1 MRGIVLFTVLAA
13 QWVPG
18 GAAAQSAVARW
29 SAWEEVRIG
38 SEDEPGN
45 VLTRVSQVRL
55 GPGGAMLVGQ
65 PMDHTIRV
73 YDGAGRAVRSIG
85 RRGSGPGEFEGLGG
99 FGFLGD
105 TLYASDHRLGRV
117 SLFSADGGFHTT
129 FILRSPLIDDHSPP
143 WYLPGSP
150 SSFLSDG
157 TAMVNATMP
166 VMLMEA
172 GIITQVPWLRL
183 ARSGQLLDTL
193 AWQDISWKPVRIVS
207 GGQEFVSRS
216 PFEDPPLV
224 QAMADGSG
232 LAVVERRAATSRGPA
247 RFRVTRIGIDGD
259 TLWAREYPYTPVR
272 TPGAVVDAGVE
283 QIVERLSRGRGVRT
297 PPRPAEIERA
307 LRSGG
312 HVPEGLP
319 PVTATASGDDGT
331 LWLRREETAAETV
344 RWEVLDRNGVLQAT
358 LSLPARVTVH
368 AFAGDVLVGV
378 ELDELDVPYV
388 VRYRVTRGG

>member
-1 MRGIVLFTVLAA
+1 
-13 QWVPG
+13 
-18 GAAAQSAVARW
+18 
-29 SAWEEVRIG
+29 
-38 SEDEPGN
+38 
-45 VLTRVSQVRL
+45 
-55 GPGGAMLVGQ
+55 
-65 PMDHTIRV
+65 
-73 YDGAGRAVRSIG
+73 
-85 RRGSGPGEFEGLGG
+85 
-99 FGFLGD
+99 
-105 TLYASDHRLGRV
+105 
-117 SLFSADGGFHTT
+117 
-129 FILRSPLIDDHSPP
+129 
-143 WYLPGSP
+143 
-150 SSFLSDG
+150 
-157 TAMVNATMP
+157 
-166 VMLMEA
+166 MLMDA

-193 AWQDISWKPVRIVS
+193 AWQDISWKPVKIVS

-232 LAVVERRAATSRGPA
+232 LAVVDRRAATSRGAA

-272 TPGAVVDAGVE
+272 PPDGVVDAGVE
-283 QIVERLSRGRGVRT
+283 QIVERLSRGRGGRT

-312 HVPEGLP
+312 HVPEGLA

-331 LWLRREETAAETV
+331 LWLRREETSAETV

-378 ELDELDVPYV
+378 ELDELDVPCV

>member
-1 MRGIVLFTVLAA
+1 MRGIIPVMVLAA
-13 QWVPG
+13 QVAPG
-18 GAAAQSAVARW
+18 VVTAQAVAKW
-29 SAWEEVRIG
+29 SVREEVRIG

-55 GPGGAMLVGQ
+55 GPGGAMYVAQ
-65 PMDHTIRV
+65 PMEHTIRV
-73 YDGAGRAVRSIG
+73 YDATGRPVRRIG
-85 RRGSGPGEFEGLGG
+85 RQGSGPGEFEGLGG

-105 TLYASDHRLGRV
+105 TLYASDYGLGRV
-117 SLFSADGGFHTT
+117 SLFSSDGGFHTT

-157 TAMVNATMP
+157 TAVVYASMP
-166 VMLMEA
+166 VMLLEA

-193 AWQDISWKPVRIVS
+193 AWQDIAWKPVKIVS
-207 GGQEFVSRS
+207 GGQEFAARP
-216 PFEDPPLV
+216 PFEDAPLV
-224 QAMADGSG
+224 QVMADGSG
-232 LAVVERRAATSRGPA
+232 LALVDRRAASSRSSA

-259 TLWAREYPYTPVR
+259 TLWARDYPYTPVH
-272 TPGAVVDAGVE
+272 PPDAVVDVAVE
-283 QIVERLSRGRGVRT
+283 QIVERLSRGRGGRT

-312 HVPEGLP
+312 HVPDGLP
-319 PVTATASGDDGT
+319 PVTAVASGDDGT
-331 LWLRREETAAETV
+331 LWLRREETAVETV

-358 LSLPARVTVH
+358 LSLPARMTVQ

-388 VRYRVTRGG
+388 VRYGVMRGG